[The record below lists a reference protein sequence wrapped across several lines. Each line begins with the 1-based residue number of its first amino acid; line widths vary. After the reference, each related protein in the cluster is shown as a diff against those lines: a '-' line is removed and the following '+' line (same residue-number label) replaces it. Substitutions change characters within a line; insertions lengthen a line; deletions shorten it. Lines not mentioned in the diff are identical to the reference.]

1 MIKSNCIECNYF
13 LPVID
18 THVCSNNQRHYSQGL
33 NCNSMEVEENA
44 AYNVNKE
51 EGGSY
56 EMVPAAA
63 PDNQLSNIVKDTYN
77 RRPIGKIITTVATI
91 ALFLASLVL
100 LAAAIALCINGTEV
114 AKSSGQDNLESVSTL
129 QNMIQILQTKLNN
142 STDQV
147 SILKDELNRK
157 NSEQD
162 TTITDLIK
170 NLIWNLGTFWNPV
183 RSCSDLPPRSSSGNY
198 WILNHNNRTSNP
210 VQVYCDINRTS
221 CSCDADGVWMRV
233 ANLDMT
239 DQSQNCPA
247 GFQQISEPL
256 RLCGRPGPRGCVSTF
271 FRTHGVEY
279 SHVCGRIRAYQKG
292 APDAFNRE
300 NFTGQTIDSN
310 YVDGISLTHGQSP
323 RQHIWTFAAALNEAN
338 RVVGPTCPCTV
349 ELTEYPPVQF
359 VPSFI
364 IGSDYFCDTAAIEH
378 PELRLYPDDPLWDG
392 QGCGNTSTCCEFNTP
407 PWFCRQLPQP
417 TTDDI
422 ELRSCG
428 NDYVSDEDAPIE
440 QIEIYV
446 Q

>member
-1 MIKSNCIECNYF
+1 
-13 LPVID
+13 
-18 THVCSNNQRHYSQGL
+18 
-33 NCNSMEVEENA
+33 MEIEENA
-44 AYNVNKE
+44 AYDTNEEKE
-51 EGGSY
+51 GVH
-56 EMVPAAA
+56 EMVPVATQE
-63 PDNQLSNIVKDTYN
+63 NQLPNTVKNASNRKPV
-77 RRPIGKIITTVATI
+77 GKIIATAITI

-100 LAAAIALCINGTEV
+100 LAAAIALSINGTEQ
-114 AKSSGQDNLESVSTL
+114 AKSSSQDNLESLSIL
-129 QNMIQILQTKLNN
+129 QNNIMIQILQTKLNN
-142 STDQV
+142 STGQI

-162 TTITDLIK
+162 TTITDLIR

-210 VQVYCDINRTS
+210 VQVYCDVNRTS
-221 CSCDADGVWMRV
+221 CSCNADGVWMRV

-239 DQSQNCPA
+239 DPSQNCPA
-247 GFQQISEPL
+247 GLQQISEPL

-292 APDAFNRE
+292 TPDAFHRD

-310 YVDGISLTHGQSP
+310 YVDGISLTRGQSP
-323 RQHIWTFAAALNEAN
+323 RKHIWTFAAALNEAN
-338 RVVGPTCPCTV
+338 RLVGPTCPCTV
-349 ELTEYPPVQF
+349 ERAESPPVQF

-364 IGSDYFCDTAAIEH
+364 IGSNYFCETAAIEY
-378 PELRLYPDDPLWDG
+378 PQRRLYPDDPLWDG
-392 QGCGNTSTCCEFNTP
+392 QGCGNTSTCCEFNNP
-407 PWFCRQLPQP
+407 PWFCRQLSRP

-428 NDYVSDEDAPIE
+428 NGYASYEDAPIE